1 MLPAERKRKIVELVS
16 AQDGCSV
23 QELADHFGFSKATV
37 RRDLQ
42 QLEDDGMIERS
53 HGGAVPVTTV
63 GREQTYGQREVQ
75 NLEEKMAIAERAVDE
90 LVAGQVVCFDSG
102 TTTMEVAKRAPKDGS
117 FLPVTNSPLL
127 ALELGKEENEVKLT
141 GGTLRLRTR
150 ALVGPSAERFMERM
164 NFDLLFLGTNG
175 VDSERGLTTPNEAEA
190 RIKELMVKRAER
202 VVLVADETKLGDRSF
217 VRFAALEDVDLLI
230 TDGTPTDEQREA
242 FRAAGVSIIAGVE

>member
-75 NLEEKMAIAERAVDE
+75 NLEEKMAIAARAVE
-90 LVAGQVVCFDSG
+90 EIVEGQVVCFDSG
-102 TTTMEVAKRAPKDGS
+102 TTTMEVAKQTPKDGS
-117 FLPVTNSPLL
+117 VLTVTNSPLL
-127 ALELGKEENEVKLT
+127 ALELGKDENEVKLT
-141 GGTLRLRTR
+141 GGTLRERTR

-164 NFDLLFLGTNG
+164 NFDLLFLGTNA
-175 VDSERGLTTPNEAEA
+175 VDVEAGLTTPNEDEA
-190 RIKELMVKRAER
+190 RIKEQMVGCAET
-202 VVLVADETKLGDRSF
+202 VVLCADSTKLGDRSF
-217 VRFAALEDVDLLI
+217 VQFATLDDVDVFV
-230 TDGTPTDEQREA
+230 TDAELTDEQREA
-242 FRAAGVSIIAGVE
+242 FYAAGVRLVTEVA